1 RALRG
6 RGGAAGRD
14 DRASRARGDEG
25 LLGRTLSWR
34 PRGPL
39 VRGGARWRRPSR
51 PHRHHRDAAWGHP
64 SGSLRAPS
72 APRGA
77 PRRRRAAREAAPQSL
92 ERGGLAADGAHRR
105 GRPSHHSRGERR
117 RRAGGDRPPRTGRGT
132 QRVALQPHG
141 AWPRRRG
148 AALREGPLRL
158 PAQAVHRLS
167 SRRRVAVIV
176 QEVMSENPQSIREDA
191 SVAEAIEV
199 LAMADF
205 RHLPVVRGRELVGM
219 LSDRDVRSLMAP
231 RLIDLDGL
239 EALRARYDE
248 DVSELMSADVVRV
261 YPDTDLGEVIDK
273 MLDEK

>member
-1 RALRG
+1 M
-6 RGGAAGRD
+6 
-14 DRASRARGDEG
+14 
-25 LLGRTLSWR
+25 
-34 PRGPL
+34 
-39 VRGGARWRRPSR
+39 
-51 PHRHHRDAAWGHP
+51 
-64 SGSLRAPS
+64 
-72 APRGA
+72 
-77 PRRRRAAREAAPQSL
+77 
-92 ERGGLAADGAHRR
+92 
-105 GRPSHHSRGERR
+105 
-117 RRAGGDRPPRTGRGT
+117 
-132 QRVALQPHG
+132 
-141 AWPRRRG
+141 
-148 AALREGPLRL
+148 
-158 PAQAVHRLS
+158 
-167 SRRRVAVIV
+167 IV

-273 MLDEK
+273 MLDEKIGAMPVVDPDTGDLLGIVSYVDVLRGLRDEAVEA